1 MLKKQPLRLAENR
14 VWRMYTGGWLLERF
28 LGKPQPADGH
38 FPEDWIGSTVLARNP
53 GHDRAGTEGLSYVT
67 MPGGERYTL
76 KSLVEQAPAALLG
89 EEHYRKYGPNP
100 GILIKLLDAAMRL
113 PIQVHPDKSL
123 AQKFFNSPFGKTEA
137 WLVLATREINS
148 TPPYILFGFREGVSW
163 EQFSTA
169 VRENNS
175 PALEQCLHRLP
186 VQAGDVYLIEAG
198 IPHAIGPGNLILEIQ
213 EPTDITIRAE
223 KNVGDIVM
231 IDEIAYQGLTL
242 EQSLECYRFE
252 PLTAGETLRKYKLK
266 PCLRKE
272 QPGQGREQLLI
283 SYTDTPCFALRY
295 LQVDSYWEVEGHK
308 TFHFMIVI
316 RGKGRLVAEKA
327 MPDSSTTVIQPGD
340 YFFIPARVPYRIE
353 NLHGEPVEI
362 ITCWPPQS

>member
-14 VWRMYTGGWLLERF
+14 VWRMYTGGRLLDRF
-28 LGKPQPADGH
+28 LGKPGPADGH
-38 FPEDWIGSTVLARNP
+38 FPEDWIGSTVLARNL
-53 GHDRAGTEGLSYVT
+53 GHDRQGTEGLSYIIT
-67 MPGGERYTL
+67 PGGERSSL
-76 KSLVEQAPAALLG
+76 KRLLEQAPAALLG

-113 PIQVHPDKSL
+113 PIQVHPDKGL

-148 TPPYILFGFREGVSW
+148 SPPYILFGFREGVSW
-163 EQFSTA
+163 EHFVAA
-169 VRENNS
+169 VRGNNS

-198 IPHAIGPGNLILEIQ
+198 VPHAIGPGNLILEIQ

-223 KNVGDIVM
+223 KNVGEIVM
-231 IDEIAYQGLTL
+231 TDEVAYQGLTL

-252 PLTAGETLRKYKLK
+252 PLTVDETLRKYKLK
-266 PCLRKE
+266 PRLIKE
-272 QPGQGREQLLI
+272 RPGQGREQWLI

-295 LQVDSYWEVEGHK
+295 LEVESYWEVEGHS
-308 TFHFMIVI
+308 TFHYMIVI
-316 RGKGRLVAEKA
+316 KGKGRLVAEKA
-327 MPDSSTTVIQPGD
+327 TADASTIIIQRGD
-340 YFFIPARVPYRIE
+340 YFFIPALVSYRIE
-353 NLHGEPVEI
+353 NLREESVEI